1 MNVQFPKSLRFI
13 DACAGDVFSITI
25 DGKKM
30 ICMKTDP
37 VVDDN
42 EMEYNAVCLT
52 TGKHLCLIDED
63 EVGLVNGTY
72 VVEG

>member
-13 DACAGDVFSITI
+13 DAYAGDVFSITI

-37 VVDDN
+37 VVDCND
-42 EMEYNAVCLT
+42 MEHNAVCIT

-63 EVGLVNGTY
+63 EVDLVNGTY

>member
-13 DACAGDVFSITI
+13 YAYAGDVFSITI

-37 VVDDN
+37 VVDCN
-42 EMEYNAVCLT
+42 KAEYNAVCLT

-63 EVGLVNGTY
+63 EVDLVNGTY